1 MKRLIA
7 VLCTFLFMCLLP
19 FSNVFSQPA
28 IDGDLSDS
36 DYITIALKNNAN
48 NGFGNNIDVSRIVY
62 FPDTLSQVLYFGIIG
77 KIDQTSDNNGIGIWL
92 NLSQE
97 NGVASGTSLGANP
110 GGHYMSGNGGS
121 NGNFK
126 ADFEVDYMFALNTGN
141 SANLYV
147 DAVKLVGGR
156 ASQYLGNCG
165 LSGTSTPNIN
175 SDFFS
180 SGSVTFAFNN
190 GGGANQGFEAS
201 IPFSE
206 LGANVTKAGTFEIF
220 TFVVSPTAFFSDVTV
235 PGNITID
242 NPGFNT
248 DFGAISG
255 DPYHAMLGRLGDS
268 QRPEADVAS
277 VSGGVADVTFTD
289 NFGIKKV
296 TLKSINNVDFSVEG
310 NSLTTP
316 DETYSTIIPPTS
328 ITASATKT
336 GTNASVYVVITDIL
350 GTETTW
356 FIKFKE

>member
-1 MKRLIA
+1 MKRLITI
-7 VLCTFLFMCLLP
+7 LCTFLFICLLP

-36 DYITIALKNNAN
+36 DYITIALKNNTN

-77 KIDQTSDNNGIGIWL
+77 KIDQNSNDGIGIWL

-121 NGNFK
+121 NVNFK
-126 ADFEVDYMFALNTGN
+126 ADFEVDFMFALNTGN

-156 ASQYLGNCG
+156 ISQYLGNCE
-165 LSGTSTPNIN
+165 LSGISTPNSN

-235 PGNITID
+235 PGNITSG
-242 NPGFNT
+242 NPGFDN
-248 DFGAISG
+248 DFGEIPG
-255 DPYHAMLGRLGDS
+255 GPYHAMLGRLGDS
-268 QRPEADVAS
+268 QRPEADVTS

-296 TLKSINNVDFSVEG
+296 TLKSINNVDFMIEDTP
-310 NSLTTP
+310 LTTP
-316 DETYSTIIPPTS
+316 NETFSTTIPPTS
-328 ITASATKT
+328 MTASATKT